1 MIGCEFNNQLA
12 SQLNNY
18 FDYLRDVKKSSDNTL
33 QAYQRDLQKF
43 YDYLNDIGVDDFTEV
58 DTETIAN
65 FKIHLNSLGLSSTSV
80 SRTLSSMRGLY
91 QFFISNGLCD
101 TNPAKAVHND
111 KVEKKDISVM
121 TAKEVEALLAQPD
134 SNDVKGMRDKAMLE
148 ILYAT
153 GIKVSELIGL
163 NIDDFNAQLS
173 FIRCGEGDKE
183 RFIPIY
189 PVAAKA
195 IVTYIEKSRKI
206 LISGTNETAL
216 FVNVTGDKMTRQGFW
231 KILKAYAAKA
241 NIKKTITPHTLRNS
255 FASHLLENGADI
267 RDIQVILGHTD
278 IASTQR
284 YAQFLK
290 EKMKNSYIK
299 FHPRA

>member
-1 MIGCEFNNQLA
+1 MISCEQNGNLI
-12 SQLNNY
+12 SQLNTY
-18 FDYLRDVKKSSDNTL
+18 FDYLRNVKKSSNNTL

-43 YDYLNDIGVDDFTEV
+43 VDYLSDIEIDDFAV
-58 DTETIAN
+58 VSSETVAN
-65 FKIHLNSLGLSSTSV
+65 FKIHLISIGLSSPSV

-91 QFFISNGLCD
+91 QFFVMNGISES
-101 TNPAKAVHND
+101 NPAKVIHND
-111 KVEKKDISVM
+111 KVEKKEIAVM
-121 TAKEVEALLAQPD
+121 TAKEVEALLSQPD
-134 SNDVKGMRDKAMLE
+134 CNDIKGIRDKAMLE

-163 NIDDFNAQLS
+163 NVEDFNAQLS
-173 FIRCGEGDKE
+173 FIRCGDGDKE

-195 IVTYIEKSRKI
+195 VISYLEKSRK
-206 LISGTNETAL
+206 LLVSDNNERSL
-216 FVNVTGDKMTRQGFW
+216 FVNVTGEKMTRQGFW
-231 KILKAYAAKA
+231 KILKAYAVKA

-267 RDIQVILGHTD
+267 HDIQVILGHSD

>member
-1 MIGCEFNNQLA
+1 MTGCELNNNLV
-12 SQLNNY
+12 SQLNTY
-18 FDYLRDVKKSSDNTL
+18 FDYLHDVKKSSSNTL

-43 YDYLNDIGVDDFTEV
+43 VDYLNDIEIDDFADVNPEI
-58 DTETIAN
+58 IAN
-65 FKIHLNSLGLSSTSV
+65 FKQHLNSIGLSSPSV

-91 QFFISNGLCD
+91 QFFVMNGICD
-101 TNPAKAVHND
+101 SNPAKVVHND
-111 KVEKKDISVM
+111 KVEKKEIAVM
-121 TAKEVEALLAQPD
+121 TAREVEALLSQPD
-134 SNDVKGMRDKAMLE
+134 TNDIKGIRDKAMLE
-148 ILYAT
+148 LLYAT

-163 NIDDFNAQLS
+163 NVEDFNSQLS

-195 IVTYIEKSRKI
+195 VVSYLEKSRKM
-206 LISGTNETAL
+206 LVSDQNERAL
-216 FVNVTGDKMTRQGFW
+216 FVNVTGEKMTRQGFW

-241 NIKKTITPHTLRNS
+241 NIKKSITPHTLRNS

-267 RDIQVILGHTD
+267 HDIQLILGHSD

-290 EKMKNSYIK
+290 DKMKNSYIK

>member
-1 MIGCEFNNQLA
+1 MTGCELNNNLV
-12 SQLNNY
+12 SQLNTY
-18 FDYLRDVKKSSDNTL
+18 FDYLHDVKKSSSNTL

-43 YDYLNDIGVDDFTEV
+43 VDYLNDIEIDDFADVNPEI
-58 DTETIAN
+58 IAN
-65 FKIHLNSLGLSSTSV
+65 FKQHLNSIGLSSPSV

-91 QFFISNGLCD
+91 QFFVMNGICD
-101 TNPAKAVHND
+101 SNPAKVVHND
-111 KVEKKDISVM
+111 KVEKKEIAVM
-121 TAKEVEALLAQPD
+121 TAREVEALLSQPD
-134 SNDVKGMRDKAMLE
+134 TNDIKGIRDKAMLE
-148 ILYAT
+148 LLYAT
-153 GIKVSELIGL
+153 GIKVSELISL
-163 NIDDFNAQLS
+163 NVDDFNSQLS

-195 IVTYIEKSRKI
+195 VVSYLEKSRKM
-206 LISGTNETAL
+206 LVSDQNERAL
-216 FVNVTGDKMTRQGFW
+216 FVNVTGEKMTRQGFW

-241 NIKKTITPHTLRNS
+241 NIKKSITPHTLRNS

-267 RDIQVILGHTD
+267 HDIQLILGHSD

-290 EKMKNSYIK
+290 DKMKNSYIK

>member
-1 MIGCEFNNQLA
+1 MVSCEQNCNLI
-12 SQLNNY
+12 SQLNTY
-18 FDYLRDVKKSSDNTL
+18 FDYLRNVKKSSNNTL

-43 YDYLNDIGVDDFTEV
+43 VDYLSDIQIDDFALV
-58 DTETIAN
+58 DSEIVAN
-65 FKIHLNSLGLSSTSV
+65 FKIHLISIGLSSPSV

-91 QFFISNGLCD
+91 QFFVMNGISAS
-101 TNPAKAVHND
+101 NPAKVVHND
-111 KVEKKDISVM
+111 KVEKKEIAVM
-121 TAKEVEALLAQPD
+121 TAKEVEALLSQPD
-134 SNDVKGMRDKAMLE
+134 CNDIKGIRDKAMLE

-163 NIDDFNAQLS
+163 NVEDFNAQLS

-195 IVTYIEKSRKI
+195 VISYLEKSRK
-206 LISGTNETAL
+206 LLVSDNNERSL
-216 FVNVTGDKMTRQGFW
+216 FVNVTGEKMTRQGFW
-231 KILKAYAAKA
+231 KILKAYAVKA

-267 RDIQVILGHTD
+267 HDIQVILGHSD

-290 EKMKNSYIK
+290 DKMKNSYIK

>member
-1 MIGCEFNNQLA
+1 MTGCELNNNLV
-12 SQLNNY
+12 SQLNTY
-18 FDYLRDVKKSSDNTL
+18 FDYLHDVKKSSSNTL

-43 YDYLNDIGVDDFTEV
+43 VDYLNDIEIDDFADVNPEI
-58 DTETIAN
+58 IAN
-65 FKIHLNSLGLSSTSV
+65 FKQHLNSIGLSSPSV

-91 QFFISNGLCD
+91 QFFVMNGICD
-101 TNPAKAVHND
+101 SNPAKVVHND
-111 KVEKKDISVM
+111 KVEKKEIAVM
-121 TAKEVEALLAQPD
+121 TAREVEALLSQPD
-134 SNDVKGMRDKAMLE
+134 TNDIKGIRDKAMLE
-148 ILYAT
+148 LLYAT

-163 NIDDFNAQLS
+163 NVDDFNSQLS

-195 IVTYIEKSRKI
+195 VVSYLEKSRKM
-206 LISGTNETAL
+206 LVSDQNERAL
-216 FVNVTGDKMTRQGFW
+216 FVNVTGEKMTRQGFW

-241 NIKKTITPHTLRNS
+241 NIKKSITPHTLRNS

-267 RDIQVILGHTD
+267 HDIQLILGHSD

-290 EKMKNSYIK
+290 DKMKNSYIK

>member
-1 MIGCEFNNQLA
+1 MVSCEQNCNLI
-12 SQLNNY
+12 SQLNTY
-18 FDYLRDVKKSSDNTL
+18 FDYLRNVKKSSNNTL

-43 YDYLNDIGVDDFTEV
+43 VDYLSDIQIDDFALV
-58 DTETIAN
+58 DSEIVAN
-65 FKIHLNSLGLSSTSV
+65 FKIHLISIGLSSPSV

-91 QFFISNGLCD
+91 QFFVMNGISES
-101 TNPAKAVHND
+101 NPAKVVHND
-111 KVEKKDISVM
+111 KVEKKEIAVM
-121 TAKEVEALLAQPD
+121 TAKEVEALLSQPD
-134 SNDVKGMRDKAMLE
+134 CNDIKGIRDKAMLE

-163 NIDDFNAQLS
+163 NVEDFNAQLS

-195 IVTYIEKSRKI
+195 VISYLEKSRK
-206 LISGTNETAL
+206 LLVSDNNERSL
-216 FVNVTGDKMTRQGFW
+216 FVNVTGEKMTRQGFW
-231 KILKAYAAKA
+231 KILKAYAVKA

-267 RDIQVILGHTD
+267 HDIQVILGHSD

-290 EKMKNSYIK
+290 DKMKNSYIK

>member
-1 MIGCEFNNQLA
+1 MVSCEQNCNLI
-12 SQLNNY
+12 SQLNTY
-18 FDYLRDVKKSSDNTL
+18 FDYLRNVKKSSNNTL

-43 YDYLNDIGVDDFTEV
+43 VDFLSDIQIDDFALV
-58 DTETIAN
+58 DSEIVAN
-65 FKIHLNSLGLSSTSV
+65 FKIHLISIGLSSPSV

-91 QFFISNGLCD
+91 QFFVMNGISES
-101 TNPAKAVHND
+101 NPAKVVHND
-111 KVEKKDISVM
+111 KVEKKEIAVM
-121 TAKEVEALLAQPD
+121 TAKEVEALLSQPD
-134 SNDVKGMRDKAMLE
+134 CNDIKGIRDKAMLE

-163 NIDDFNAQLS
+163 NVEDFNAQLS

-195 IVTYIEKSRKI
+195 VISYLEKSRK
-206 LISGTNETAL
+206 LLVSDNNERSL
-216 FVNVTGDKMTRQGFW
+216 FVNVTGEKMTRQGFW
-231 KILKAYAAKA
+231 KILKAYAVKA

-267 RDIQVILGHTD
+267 HDIQVILGHSD

-290 EKMKNSYIK
+290 DKMKNSYIK

>member
-1 MIGCEFNNQLA
+1 MVSCEQNCNLI
-12 SQLNNY
+12 SQLNTY
-18 FDYLRDVKKSSDNTL
+18 FDYLRNVKKSSNNTL

-43 YDYLNDIGVDDFTEV
+43 GDYLSDIQIDDFALV
-58 DTETIAN
+58 DSEIVAN
-65 FKIHLNSLGLSSTSV
+65 FKIHLISIGLSSPSV

-91 QFFISNGLCD
+91 QFFVMNGISES
-101 TNPAKAVHND
+101 NPAKVVHND
-111 KVEKKDISVM
+111 KVEKKEIAVM
-121 TAKEVEALLAQPD
+121 TAKEVEALLSQPD
-134 SNDVKGMRDKAMLE
+134 CNDIKGIRDKAMLE

-163 NIDDFNAQLS
+163 NVEDFNAQLS

-195 IVTYIEKSRKI
+195 VISYLEKSRK
-206 LISGTNETAL
+206 LLVSDNNERSL
-216 FVNVTGDKMTRQGFW
+216 FVNVTGERMTRQGFW
-231 KILKAYAAKA
+231 KILKAYAVKA

-267 RDIQVILGHTD
+267 HDIQVILGHSD

-290 EKMKNSYIK
+290 DKMKNSYIK

>member
-1 MIGCEFNNQLA
+1 MVSCEQNCNLI
-12 SQLNNY
+12 SQLNTY
-18 FDYLRDVKKSSDNTL
+18 FDYLRNVKKSSNNTL

-43 YDYLNDIGVDDFTEV
+43 VDYLSDIQIDDFALV
-58 DTETIAN
+58 DSEIVAN
-65 FKIHLNSLGLSSTSV
+65 FKIHLISIGLSSPSV

-91 QFFISNGLCD
+91 QFFVMNGISES
-101 TNPAKAVHND
+101 NPAKVVHND
-111 KVEKKDISVM
+111 KVEKKEIAVM
-121 TAKEVEALLAQPD
+121 TAKEVEALLSQPD
-134 SNDVKGMRDKAMLE
+134 CNDIKGIRDKAMLE
-148 ILYAT
+148 LLYAT

-163 NIDDFNAQLS
+163 NVEDFNAQLS

-195 IVTYIEKSRKI
+195 VISYLEKSRK
-206 LISGTNETAL
+206 LLVSDNNERSL
-216 FVNVTGDKMTRQGFW
+216 FVNVTGEKMTRQGFW
-231 KILKAYAAKA
+231 KILKAYAVKA

-267 RDIQVILGHTD
+267 HDIQVILGHSD

-290 EKMKNSYIK
+290 DKMKNSYIK